1 MVMSDSNANLGTAAL
16 AFDARVRKSSPLIHH
31 ITNYVVMNLTA
42 NVTLALGAQPVMA
55 HAPQEVEEMEGF
67 ASALVL
73 NIGTLDD
80 AWVESMVRAGKEATR
95 RGTPIV
101 LDPVGAGAT
110 KLRTGAA
117 RRLLDELDVT
127 VLRGNAGEVLAVAGE
142 AGQVRGVDSVAKTED
157 AVQVARAIAKDRK
170 IIVAITGP
178 VDVVTDGE
186 RVYSVANGH
195 AMMGRVTGTGC
206 SATAAIACFL
216 GAATAAERCLATASA
231 LAVFGR
237 AGEMA
242 MEASRGPGTFVPAF
256 LDALFAVQEAIKPK
270 NLRIN
275 EAL

>member
-1 MVMSDSNANLGTAAL
+1 MSDSNATFGTAAL
-16 AFDARVRKSSPLIHH
+16 DFDARVRKSAPLVHH

-55 HAPQEVEEMEGF
+55 HAPQEMEEMEGF

-73 NIGTLDD
+73 NIGTLED

-110 KLRTGAA
+110 KLRTTAA
-117 RRLLDELDVT
+117 RRLLDELDVS
-127 VLRGNAGEVLAVAGE
+127 VVRGNAGEVLAVAGE

-170 IIVAITGP
+170 IIVAITGA

-186 RVYSVANGH
+186 RVYSIANGH
-195 AMMGRVTGTGC
+195 PMMGRVTGTGC
-206 SATAAIACFL
+206 SATTAIGCFV
-216 GAATAAERCLATASA
+216 AVAKAHERCLAAASA

-242 MEASRGPGTFVPAF
+242 VEASRGPGTFVPVF
-256 LDALFAVQEAIKPK
+256 LDALHSVQEAMKAK
-270 NLRIN
+270 DLRLT
-275 EAL
+275 ETP